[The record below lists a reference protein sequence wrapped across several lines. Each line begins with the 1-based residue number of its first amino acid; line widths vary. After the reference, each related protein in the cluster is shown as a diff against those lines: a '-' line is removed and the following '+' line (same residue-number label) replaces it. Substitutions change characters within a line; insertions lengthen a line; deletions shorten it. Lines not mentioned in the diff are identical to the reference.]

1 MQMVQAKTGA
11 RTAALLFAGLL
22 AGAVQAQV
30 AVIVNP
36 KSSLANLTP
45 EAAASVFLGRAN
57 ALPGSTGTAALVDL
71 PEGSPAREQF
81 YSKAAGKTSAQVK
94 AAWSRLTFSGKATPP
109 KEVPSAAEV
118 KKFVAANPEAVG
130 YIEKAAVDGSVKVV
144 FRP

>member
-1 MQMVQAKTGA
+1 MAQGPTLIRACCSL
-11 RTAALLFAGLL
+11 ALLLSAL
-22 AGAVQAQV
+22 AAQAQV

-45 EAAASVFLGRAN
+45 DQAANVFLGRAN
-57 ALPGSTGTAALVDL
+57 SLPGSGGTAALVDL
-71 PEGSPAREQF
+71 PEGSAAREQF

-109 KEVPSAAEV
+109 KELTSAADV

-130 YIEKAAVDGSVKVV
+130 YIEKSAVDASVKVV
-144 FRP
+144 LTLD